1 MTDGNRAGAL
11 SVMRPRSVNN
21 VLNWLVVML
30 AFSLPLY
37 RAWVSLAAILIL
49 LLWFFQDR
57 LGDRVA
63 RLGHH
68 RLTVTILFFLVLN
81 LVSLLWSEDPTAGFE
96 YWRKYLYLLLAPA
109 IASSLRPVFARRAL
123 VAFLTATVLSV
134 AMMPVVIIAGIH
146 VRHIHPGNPA
156 ATMSH
161 LDYSLVLAVAGV
173 LILVHLTHSTMRR
186 RQRLLWIL
194 LFVVVFGGL
203 LLNIGRSG
211 QFAFIATLA
220 VLVPF
225 LLRRRSPLV
234 RVAVLTAVA
243 GVMLA
248 AYFLVTPFHQRVEIA
263 TTELHD
269 AVTQHRVDTNQ
280 GKRVAAM
287 VVGLEIVASD
297 PVFGTGI
304 GGNMPEFRRLLETR
318 FPQLKDAVG
327 WYPHLHNQYIQVTTE
342 LGFVGLLAL
351 LAMMAAL
358 IAGRYSNAEY
368 RAAAVAVGCV
378 YLFGFM
384 GDPFLHKQLPLAL
397 FALAAG
403 VISSNDEVF
412 SPGPESGPG
421 ES

>member
-1 MTDGNRAGAL
+1 
-11 SVMRPRSVNN
+11 
-21 VLNWLVVML
+21 
-30 AFSLPLY
+30 
-37 RAWVSLAAILIL
+37 
-49 LLWFFQDR
+49 
-57 LGDRVA
+57 
-63 RLGHH
+63 
-68 RLTVTILFFLVLN
+68 
-81 LVSLLWSEDPTAGFE
+81 
-96 YWRKYLYLLLAPA
+96 
-109 IASSLRPVFARRAL
+109 
-123 VAFLTATVLSV
+123 
-134 AMMPVVIIAGIH
+134 MMPVVIIAGIH

-304 GGNMPEFRRLLETR
+304 GGNMPEFRRLLETD
-318 FPQLKDAVG
+318 FPQFRQAVG
-327 WYPHLHNQYIQVTTE
+327 WYPHLHNQYLQVATE
-342 LGFVGLLAL
+342 LGLLGIVAL
-351 LAMMAAL
+351 LAIFAAL
-358 IAGRYSNAEY
+358 FTGRYRHSEMQ
-368 RAAAVAVGCV
+368 AAAIALGCA
-378 YLFGFM
+378 YLIGFM
-384 GDPFLHKQLPLAL
+384 GDPFLHKQLPLVL
-397 FALAAG
+397 FALSAG
-403 VISSNDEVF
+403 IISSDDEVF
-412 SPGPESGPG
+412 SEN
-421 ES
+421 